1 MFVKVVLSS
10 NVLYAVSFEFFF
22 NTSIRLA
29 ALTKTK
35 NCFITLTFIF
45 ENSVICV
52 LIDWVNFFWPTTQNG
67 RIAASPPLLLQCMVC
82 NQFWPLLHHRS
93 PWVLGAFRTLW
104 APSTSIGNNLTLA
117 HIYRHCWRV
126 WKWPQTMLPP
136 GKNRRNSIWH
146 VP

>member
-29 ALTKTK
+29 TLTKT
-35 NCFITLTFIF
+35 NCCITLTFIF
-45 ENSVICV
+45 INSVICV
-52 LIDWVNFFWPTTQNG
+52 RIDWVIFFLANYPKWTHCC
-67 RIAASPPLLLQCMVC
+67 IPPLLLQCMVC

-117 HIYRHCWRV
+117 HIDIAEECRNGPKLCC
-126 WKWPQTMLPP
+126 PP